1 MGQYELGEQNGDK
14 HPFTDAK
21 KAAQLPVVTGR
32 HVEMLDRPSAGKYRR
47 STGLDDA
54 EGASRGIAILPGLLR

>member
-1 MGQYELGEQNGDK
+1 MGQDELGEQDGDK

-21 KAAQLPVVTGR
+21 VAAQLPVITGG
-32 HVEMLDRPSAGKYRR
+32 HVEMLDGPSACKYGR

-54 EGASRGIAILPGLLR
+54 ECAPRGIAILPGLLR